1 MIHTTSSE
9 TNITIVR
16 PGVER
21 LTAVNA
27 KVFKNEISELI
38 DQGADHLIIDFKQ
51 VKFLDSSGL
60 GALVGVLKKIGNRGE
75 LSVCGLNS
83 DVAQMFHICRMDRVF
98 TIYPDVQMTL
108 QSMSERQ

>member
-38 DQGADHLIIDFKQ
+38 DQGADHLIIDFTQ

-60 GALVGVLKKIGNRGE
+60 GAVSYTHL
-75 LSVCGLNS
+75 
-83 DVAQMFHICRMDRVF
+83 
-98 TIYPDVQMTL
+98 TL
-108 QSMSERQ
+108 PTN